1 MARLRS
7 RNFTFTIH
15 NQGQYKK
22 SLKQELYD
30 YINEVYPIASYIIV
44 QELYPNEDKTGL
56 DPSKSGDSHL
66 QGNLYFKNQVD
77 FHPLL
82 KFIQKKYIETQTD
95 AGVLGRTQ
103 LMTIN
108 KVEGKSLCAMD
119 NYFKGTKKVGADP
132 EPFSDMT
139 DKILQSYKNQFN
151 NEFNKMLA
159 MSTAYGHN
167 LYKAKMNNLDRE
179 NDIKNQG
186 WSTLEFIELHKIK
199 MI

>member
-1 MARLRS
+1 MVRLRS

-22 SLKQELYD
+22 SLKQEFYD

-56 DPSKSGDSHL
+56 DPAKSGDSHL

-82 KFIQKKYIETQTD
+82 KFIQKKYIETKTD
-95 AGVLGRTQ
+95 EGVIGRTQ

-132 EPFSDMT
+132 DPLSDMT
-139 DKILQSYKNQFN
+139 DKILKSYKNQFD

-159 MSTAYGHN
+159 MATGWGQKVYE
-167 LYKAKMNNLDRE
+167 AKLNNKDRIE
-179 NDIKNQG
+179 DIKTFG
-186 WSTLEFIELHKIK
+186 WSTKEVIDLSKIK
-199 MI
+199 MT